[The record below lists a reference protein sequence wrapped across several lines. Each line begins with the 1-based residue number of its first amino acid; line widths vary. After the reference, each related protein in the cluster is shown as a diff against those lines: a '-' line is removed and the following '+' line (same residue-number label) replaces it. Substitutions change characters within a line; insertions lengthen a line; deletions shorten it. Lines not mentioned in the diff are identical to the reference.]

1 MNLLTI
7 IPAIISTSGGL
18 TGNVSSPD
26 IIASQVILKPTEKDS
41 NTYIF
46 YEDNSYLLVDSNTAL
61 LKE

>member
-18 TGNVSSPD
+18 TGNVSSSD
-26 IIASQVILKPTEKDS
+26 IIASQVILKPAEKDS

-46 YEDNSYLLVDSNTAL
+46 YEDNSYLLVDDKTAL